1 MCRRSLSPTVTL
13 VTFAVFTAGTFI
25 FPMYDNVS
33 ASIVIELICGNI
45 LFGLIFLA
53 NDPQT
58 LPHSFL
64 GKIYYG
70 MVMGILMVF
79 FRHLTSAEASFVY
92 VLLIAN
98 AVSLHIDLFAD
109 RTIVVIKHTFKWLK
123 NSSGSF
129 ERVRKEA
136 QSGERKSLGDTQ
148 EIIVPLLNYN
158 MPAVDNKIIKASK
171 KPPKIVRDE
180 HNRPIRKE
188 NVKESF
194 LMTLRKGMK
203 IGRSVFITKAVN
215 EYKVK
220 KLNNRPIRQPKKN
233 DNNKTGNKDN

>member
-1 MCRRSLSPTVTL
+1 MQTILRR
-13 VTFAVFTAGTFI
+13 F
-25 FPMYDNVS
+25 
-33 ASIVIELICGNI
+33 
-45 LFGLIFLA
+45 
-53 NDPQT
+53 
-58 LPHSFL
+58 HSFL

-70 MVMGILMVF
+70 IVIGVLMVF

-188 NVKESF
+188 NGKESF
-194 LMTLRKGMK
+194 LMSLRKGMGIK
-203 IGRSVFITKAVN
+203 KTFDNVKAAV
-215 EYKVK
+215 EKEIRK
-220 KLNNRPIRQPKKN
+220 PKSRPIRQPKKN
-233 DNNKTGNKDN
+233 DNNKTGNKGNS